1 MCGIILEHVD
11 HVVEV
16 NEEVVDGNNLHFAK
30 WRADGSPGNQAP
42 NMTKSVHTDLHN
54 FVYGTRLALH
64 KTMWL
69 SLEQGG
75 AESW

>member
-1 MCGIILEHVD
+1 
-11 HVVEV
+11 
-16 NEEVVDGNNLHFAK
+16 
-30 WRADGSPGNQAP
+30 
-42 NMTKSVHTDLHN
+42 MTKSVHTDLHN